1 MMKIVLAEREAEIME
16 VLWMRGPS
24 TVAEV
29 RERLKDTLAYTTVLT
44 LLRNLETKGYLG
56 HDEDGRAHRY
66 SPRILRE
73 AAQRSA
79 LRDLAAKLFS
89 GSSALLLT
97 ALVRDENLTEEDIQ
111 RIRRLLSGRTRR
123 SAQ

>member
-1 MMKIVLAEREAEIME
+1 MKIVLADREAEIME
-16 VLWMRGPS
+16 ALWMGGPS

-29 RERLKDTLAYTTVLT
+29 RARLKDPLAYTTVLT
-44 LLRNLETKGYLG
+44 FLRNLEAKGYVS

-73 AAQRSA
+73 SAQRSA

-89 GSSALLLT
+89 GSSALLMT
-97 ALVRDENLTEEDIQ
+97 ALVRDESLTEEDLR
-111 RIRRLLSGRTRR
+111 RIRRLLSGRTKKG
-123 SAQ
+123 AP